1 MIKMSQLSVQ
11 HLLGIKYLNKNDI
24 DLIFKTADHFKEVI
38 NRPIK
43 KVPSLRDITIANLFF
58 ENSTR
63 TKLSFELAEKRLSAD
78 IINFSAE
85 QSSVKKGETLIDT
98 VNNILSMKVDIVVM
112 RHPNVGAGVFLSQHV
127 DAKII
132 NAGDGTHEHPTQALL
147 DSYSIREKLGSVKG
161 KKVVII
167 GDILHSRVA
176 LSNIFALKLQGAEVK
191 VCGPTTLIPKHI
203 KSLGIE
209 VETNLKKA
217 LEWCD
222 VANVLR
228 VQHERMDISYFPS
241 IREYTQ
247 LFGINKQLLDS
258 LDKKVVIMHPGPIN
272 RGVEITSDVADSEQ
286 SIILNQVENGVAIR
300 MAVIYLLAQQIK
312 R

>member
-1 MIKMSQLSVQ
+1 MNKLSVDN
-11 HLLGIKYLNKNDI
+11 LIGIKHLKRNDI
-24 DLIFKTADHFKEVI
+24 ELIFKTADHFKDVI

-78 IINFSAE
+78 IINFSAA

-98 VNNILSMKVDIVVM
+98 ANNILSMKVDIIVM
-112 RHPNVGAGVFLSQHV
+112 RHPNEGAAYFLSKHV

-132 NAGDGTHEHPTQALL
+132 NAGDGAHEHPSQALL
-147 DSYSIREKLGSVKG
+147 DSFSIREKLGSVKG

-176 LSNIFALKLQGAEVK
+176 LSNIYALKLQGADVK
-191 VCGPTTLIPKHI
+191 LCGPTTLIPKYI
-203 KSLGIE
+203 TKLGVGYEKSLR
-209 VETNLKKA
+209 KA

-222 VANVLR
+222 VANILR
-228 VQHERMDISYFPS
+228 VQHERMDIKYFPS
-241 IREYTQ
+241 VREYTQ
-247 LFGINKQLLDS
+247 MYGINKELLDS
-258 LDKKVVIMHPGPIN
+258 IDKNIVIMHPGPIN
-272 RGVEITSDVADSEQ
+272 RGVELTSDVADSRQ

-300 MAVIYLLAQQIK
+300 MAIIYLLAQQIK
-312 R
+312 RD

>member
-1 MIKMSQLSVQ
+1 MSELSVE
-11 HLLGIKYLNKNDI
+11 HLLGIKYLKPNDI
-24 DLIFKTADHFKEVI
+24 DVIFKTADHFKEVI

-78 IINFSAE
+78 VINFSAN

-98 VNNILSMKVDIVVM
+98 VNNILAMKVDIVVM
-112 RHPNVGAGVFLSQHV
+112 RHGNVGAGVFLSKHV
-127 DAKII
+127 NAKII

-147 DSYSIREKLGSVKG
+147 DSYSIREKLGTVKG
-161 KKVVII
+161 KRIVII
-167 GDILHSRVA
+167 GDVLHSRVA
-176 LSNIFALKLQGAEVK
+176 LSNIFALQLQGAEVK
-191 VCGPTTLIPKHI
+191 VCGPTTLIPKYI
-203 KSLGIE
+203 SSLGVQ

-228 VQHERMDISYFPS
+228 VQHERMDIKYFPS
-241 IREYTQ
+241 TREYTQ
-247 LFGINKQLLDS
+247 LFGINQEILDS
-258 LDKKVVIMHPGPIN
+258 LGKKIVIMHPGPIN
-272 RGVEITSDVADSEQ
+272 RGVEISSDVADSND
-286 SIILNQVENGVAIR
+286 SIILNQVENGVAVR

>member
-1 MIKMSQLSVQ
+1 MAKLSVS
-11 HLLGIKYLNKNDI
+11 HLLGIKHLNLDDI
-24 DLIFKTADHFKEVI
+24 NLIFNTADHFKEVI

-78 IINFSAE
+78 IINFSAA
-85 QSSVKKGETLIDT
+85 QSSVKKGESLIDT
-98 VNNILSMKVDIVVM
+98 ANNILSMKVDIIVM
-112 RHPNVGAGVFLSQHV
+112 RHPNEGAGDFLAKHV
-127 DAKII
+127 NAKIV
-132 NAGDGTHEHPTQALL
+132 NAGDGAHEHPTQALL
-147 DSYSIREKLGSVKG
+147 DSFSIREKLGSVKG

-176 LSNIFALKLQGAEVK
+176 LSNIYALLLQGAEVML
-191 VCGPTTLIPKHI
+191 CGPTTLIPKHI
-203 KSLGIE
+203 TKLGVTYE
-209 VETNLKKA
+209 KNLRKA

-228 VQHERMDISYFPS
+228 VQHERMDVKYFPS

-247 LFGINKQLLDS
+247 LFGINKELLDS
-258 LDKKVVIMHPGPIN
+258 IDKDIVIMHPGPIN
-272 RGVEITSDVADSEQ
+272 RGVELTSDVADSKQ
-286 SIILNQVENGVAIR
+286 SIILNQVENGVAVR

-312 R
+312 RD

>member
-1 MIKMSQLSVQ
+1 MTQLSVNN
-11 HLLGIKYLNKNDI
+11 LLGIKHLNKDDI
-24 DLIFKTADHFKEVI
+24 ELIFKTTDHFKEVI

-78 IINFSAE
+78 IINFSAA
-85 QSSVKKGETLIDT
+85 QSSVKKGESLIDT
-98 VNNILSMKVDIVVM
+98 VNNILSMKVDIIVM
-112 RHPNVGAGVFLSQHV
+112 RHPNEGAGDFLSKHIK
-127 DAKII
+127 AKIV
-132 NAGDGTHEHPTQALL
+132 NAGDGAHEHPTQALL
-147 DSYSIREKLGSVKG
+147 DSYSIREQLGSVKG

-176 LSNIFALKLQGAEVK
+176 LSNIYALQLQGAEVK
-191 VCGPTTLIPKHI
+191 LCGPTTLIPKYI
-203 KSLGIE
+203 TKLGVTYE
-209 VETNLKKA
+209 NNLRKA

-228 VQHERMDISYFPS
+228 VQHERMDIKYFPS

-247 LFGINKQLLDS
+247 LFGINKELLNS
-258 LDKKVVIMHPGPIN
+258 LNKEIVIMHPGPIN
-272 RGVEITSDVADSEQ
+272 RGVELTSDVADSKQ

>member
-1 MIKMSQLSVQ
+1 MSQLSVQ
-11 HLLGIKYLNKNDI
+11 HLLGIKHLNKADI

-78 IINFSAE
+78 VINFSAS

-98 VNNILSMKVDIVVM
+98 ANNILSMKVDLIVM
-112 RHPNVGAGVFLSQHV
+112 RHPNVGACDFLSKHV
-127 DAKII
+127 NARIV

-147 DSYSIREKLGSVKG
+147 DSYSIREKLGEVTG
-161 KKVVII
+161 KKIVIV

-176 LSNIFALKLQGAEVK
+176 LSNIYALKLQGAEVK
-191 VCGPTTLIPKHI
+191 VCGPKTLIPKYI
-203 KSLGIE
+203 ESLGLQ
-209 VETNLKKA
+209 VEYNIKKA

-228 VQHERMDISYFPS
+228 VQNERMAINYFPS
-241 IREYTQ
+241 TREYSQ
-247 LFGINKQLLDS
+247 LFGINKKLLDS
-258 LDKKVVIMHPGPIN
+258 IDKNIVIMHPGPIN
-272 RGVEITSDVADSEQ
+272 RGVEITSDVADAEQ

-300 MAVIYLLAQQIK
+300 MAVIYLLAQQIQHK
-312 R
+312 

>member
-1 MIKMSQLSVQ
+1 MKQLSVP
-11 HLLGIKYLNKNDI
+11 HLLGIKYLKKEDI
-24 DLIFKTADHFKEVI
+24 DLIFETATHFKEVI

-78 IINFSAE
+78 IINFSAS

-98 VNNILSMKVDIVVM
+98 VNNILAMKVDIVIM
-112 RHPNVGAGVFLSQHV
+112 RHPNVGAGVFLSKHV

-147 DSYSIREKLGSVKG
+147 DSYSIKEKLGTVKG

-176 LSNIFALKLQGAEVK
+176 LSNIFALQLQGAIVK
-191 VCGPTTLIPKHI
+191 VCGPTTLIPKYI
-203 KSLGIE
+203 SKLGVI
-209 VETNLKKA
+209 VENNLRKA

-228 VQHERMDISYFPS
+228 VQHERMDIKYFPS
-241 IREYTQ
+241 VREYTQ
-247 LFGINKQLLDS
+247 LFGINKELLHN
-258 LDKKVVIMHPGPIN
+258 LGKEIVIMHPGPIN
-272 RGVEITSDVADSEQ
+272 RGVEITSDVADSSQ

-312 R
+312 K